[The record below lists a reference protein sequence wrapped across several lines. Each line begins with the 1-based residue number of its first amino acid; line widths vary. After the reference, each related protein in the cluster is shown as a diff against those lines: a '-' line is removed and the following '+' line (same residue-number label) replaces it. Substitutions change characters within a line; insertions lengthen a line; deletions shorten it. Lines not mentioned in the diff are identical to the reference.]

1 VSSWPSPSTSPTERN
16 ENPPSVVWMWNPFA
30 VASVVPA
37 TTKVNY
43 YCVMEGAV
51 VRHTL
56 SASGYRRCLRGGG
69 TVRPVTP
76 MSMLLEH
83 AYEPVIMETL
93 LVASGS
99 ANAPVLMTAT
109 RVKVGTL
116 HCPFCRSMLLPWCV
130 CACCT
135 NDGCMVGRSRT
146 CLAHRREVPEH
157 SCDLLQFSVDPVGK
171 VGSSH
176 GQSLQGRM
184 RWLLCLVGKLRVTG
198 VGGRLHCSTRAF
210 CSALTSY
217 FAIAT
222 SGETL
227 RTTHLPLRGSYER

>member
-1 VSSWPSPSTSPTERN
+1 
-16 ENPPSVVWMWNPFA
+16 MWNPFA

-83 AYEPVIMETL
+83 AYEPVIMATL

-135 NDGCMVGRSRT
+135 NHPWLAAAERAWRTVAKCLSTAVTSCSSQLTQLEKLVVRMDRACKVMPAGVKQPLLKQIKVWSVSSDGTAVRVTTLAGPAGRASVT
-146 CLAHRREVPEH
+146 CLEGLDWAPDPDPGGNGVTLVCG
-157 SCDLLQFSVDPVGK
+157 SFDLG
-171 VGSSH
+171 
-176 GQSLQGRM
+176 
-184 RWLLCLVGKLRVTG
+184 
-198 VGGRLHCSTRAF
+198 
-210 CSALTSY
+210 
-217 FAIAT
+217 
-222 SGETL
+222 
-227 RTTHLPLRGSYER
+227 

>member
-1 VSSWPSPSTSPTERN
+1 
-16 ENPPSVVWMWNPFA
+16 MWNPFA

-43 YCVMEGAV
+43 YCAMEGAV

-83 AYEPVIMETL
+83 AYEPVIMATL

-135 NDGCMVGRSRT
+135 NNSWLATAELAWRTVAKCLSTAATCCSSQLTQLEKLVVRMDRACKVERVGCCVSWVSFASRVLAADCIARRGR
-146 CLAHRREVPEH
+146 
-157 SCDLLQFSVDPVGK
+157 
-171 VGSSH
+171 
-176 GQSLQGRM
+176 
-184 RWLLCLVGKLRVTG
+184 
-198 VGGRLHCSTRAF
+198 
-210 CSALTSY
+210 
-217 FAIAT
+217 FAV
-222 SGETL
+222 
-227 RTTHLPLRGSYER
+227 R